1 MTTASTTQNK
11 THIKLL
17 KNFKNLKFKII
28 KGKKLPAGWSGKV
41 WALKQG
47 VDIAVSKNFSHFLFM
62 DSDIILHKNIIKD
75 SISYLEE
82 KKPKNVFIDG

>member
-1 MTTASTTQNK
+1 MIIDDNSIDNTKQNAHQ
-11 THIKLL
+11 TLQ
-17 KNFKNLKFKII
+17 NFKNLKFKII
-28 KGKKLPAGWSGKV
+28 KGEKLPAGWSGKV

-82 KKPKNVFIDG
+82 KN